1 MKASPL
7 PSAQPGAP
15 RPVSPGDSGAAN
27 SIQARMDTLVGTLL
41 LIGVMASLALVA
53 AGAIW
58 SFLSTGRMV
67 PNYRIVGMNFFAF
80 AVATAAGLRHG
91 RLTPKLLINT
101 RIVTL
106 MLTPFLR
113 VLASM
118 LYFLTVKNPKYTA
131 FTAFVLAVLAWSLF
145 LRH

>member
-1 MKASPL
+1 MNGPPRSSSQTIAEGRLSPE
-7 PSAQPGAP
+7 AG
-15 RPVSPGDSGAAN
+15 GAAGTT
-27 SIQARMDTLVGTLL
+27 QLRMDTLVGTLL
-41 LIGVMASLALVA
+41 LIGVMASLALVT

-67 PNYRIVGMNFFAF
+67 PNYRIVGMNFFDF

-91 RLTPKLLINT
+91 LFTPKLLINT
-101 RIVTL
+101 GIVAL